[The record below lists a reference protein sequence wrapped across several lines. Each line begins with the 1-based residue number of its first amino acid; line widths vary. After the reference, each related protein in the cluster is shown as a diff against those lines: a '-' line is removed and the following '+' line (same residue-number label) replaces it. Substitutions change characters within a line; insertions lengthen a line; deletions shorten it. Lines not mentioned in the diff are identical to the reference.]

1 MVEAKRIA
9 RREGRVVEGNRIEE
23 WITVSVC
30 VFFESCFVERARV
43 DITCG
48 CSVCACV
55 TWDGV
60 GFDWAD
66 RGGADDK
73 TGQDSISY

>member
-9 RREGRVVEGNRIEE
+9 RREGRVVEGNRIKE

-43 DITCG
+43 DI
-48 CSVCACV
+48 
-55 TWDGV
+55 
-60 GFDWAD
+60 
-66 RGGADDK
+66 
-73 TGQDSISY
+73 